1 MTTLAETTTSRRVN
15 GAAVEATPEPVPAP
29 PPTGAPAP
37 PVPTDTPSPVPSE
50 RASAPAVRW
59 DSLKVIRLLALLITG
74 AVGVAAAVLSFST
87 LADLAERAGYPGDL
101 SYLWPGIV
109 DGTILLAT
117 MAIVV
122 LGPHGDAQRQN
133 RRFFWVVLTTAA
145 VVSVGGNVVHA
156 LLPHGADL
164 PVWLA
169 IPIAA
174 VAPCSLL
181 ADVHGATILG
191 RLKAVPPR
199 AAADVVA
206 ASTAP
211 TIHDATAVL
220 VKDRNPDVK
229 AIAERSPQEI
239 AEILRLVA
247 AGESQR
253 SIKRLTGIPHH
264 RVINIVVKAAAEVRG
279 ERVEFDDDDQ
289 D

>member
-37 PVPTDTPSPVPSE
+37 HAPTDTPSPVSSE
-50 RASAPAVRW
+50 RASTPAVRW

-264 RVINIVVKAAAEVRG
+264 RVINIIVKAAAEVRG